1 MRGRRRVSRSVRRA
15 LPALL
20 LLVVA
25 CTGAEEPADDGSDPR
40 DAGAQ
45 DVGPARDAGP
55 PRDAGP
61 RPPDYD
67 GGPRDAGEEPSNG
80 AWSFGPDLM
89 APLQET
95 AVVALRGEVY
105 VVGGYGTNSFG
116 TRVEA
121 YDPST
126 DRWRSVA
133 DFPVRLHHA
142 NAVVVDDKLYVV
154 GFLVAGFAD
163 DGRVFVYDPD
173 TNVWT
178 EQTAMEPQRA
188 RGASVVGA
196 HDGKIYVAGGLKN
209 GVATADFDVY
219 DPATQTWRPLT
230 PMPRA
235 MDHGAGGVFEGR
247 LYVAGGRAGGIA
259 SHVANLDVYDVASS
273 TWSSGPAMPTG
284 RGGTAGVFH
293 DGRLFVFGGE
303 GNADNPP
310 TFLFE
315 SVEAFDVA
323 RGAWDVLTPMNP
335 AIHGTGAAS
344 IGDRIYVPGGATVQA
359 FGAVDTLSVFSP

>member
-1 MRGRRRVSRSVRRA
+1 MPRVFA
-15 LPALL
+15 LGLVAL
-20 LLVVA
+20 VA
-25 CTGAEEPADDGSDPR
+25 CSGAVEPGDEGSDPYDAGPTR
-40 DAGAQ
+40 DA
-45 DVGPARDAGP
+45 GPARDAGP

-67 GGPRDAGEEPSNG
+67 GGPRDAGPELG
-80 AWSFGPDLM
+80 AWSTGPSLR

-105 VVGGYGTNSFG
+105 VVGGYGSNSFG

-126 DRWRSVA
+126 AQWRSVA
-133 DFPVRLHHA
+133 DFPTRLHHA
-142 NAVVVDDKLYVV
+142 NAAVVDDRLYVT
-154 GFLVAGFAD
+154 GFLVAGFQD
-163 DGRVFVYDPD
+163 DGRVFAYDPD
-173 TNVWT
+173 SDQWS
-178 EQTAMEPQRA
+178 EQTAMESQRA
-188 RGASVVGA
+188 RGSSVVGVW
-196 HDGKIYVAGGLKN
+196 DGLIYVAGGLKN
-209 GVATADFDVY
+209 GVPTADFDVY
-219 DPATQTWRPLT
+219 DPATQTWRPLP

-235 MDHGAGGVFEGR
+235 MDHGAGGVHEGKF
-247 LYVAGGRAGGIA
+247 YVAGGRAGGIA
-259 SHVANLDVYDVASS
+259 SHVPNLDVFDIASS

-284 RGGTAGVFH
+284 RAGTAGVFH

-359 FGAVDTLSVFSP
+359 FGAVDGLWVFDP